1 MPISIVR
8 SLNSKAP
15 SLVMTIY
22 GKGGVGKTTL
32 ATTAP
37 SPIFIDSEEG
47 TKGFRARKIDMP
59 VIHVKTWADVQEAW
73 ALIKDSPEYST
84 VVIDPIDKFLD
95 ILVEQVR
102 AGGQMNLKLWGEAKE
117 RMSRFV
123 WAVKESGK
131 HCLFIAHEDKDK
143 DDDQQL
149 RKPLLKA
156 NLSDALVNLSDVV
169 GHMRVDS
176 HGDRSIRVQPEP
188 KVEAKDRFAALGDTI
203 KNPNIT
209 EMIGKIHAAYNE
221 PPFES
226 PSPVTKK

>member
-1 MPISIVR
+1 
-8 SLNSKAP
+8 
-15 SLVMTIY
+15 MTIY

-37 SPIFIDSEEG
+37 KPIFIDSEDG
-47 TKGFRARKIDMP
+47 TKGFRARNIDMP
-59 VIHVKTWADVQEAW
+59 VIHVKTWQDVQEAW
-73 ALIKDSPEYST
+73 EMIKNNTEYAT

-95 ILVEQVR
+95 ILVEQIR
-102 AGGQMNLKLWGEAKE
+102 AGGQMNLRLWGEAKE

-123 WAVKESGK
+123 WAIKGSGK

-169 GHMRVDS
+169 GHMRVDM
-176 HGDRSIRVQPEP
+176 HGERSVRVQPEP
-188 KVEAKDRFAALGDTI
+188 KVEAKDRFDALGETI
-203 KNPNIT
+203 KSPNIT
-209 EMIGKIHAAYNE
+209 EIIAKIHAAYDK
-221 PPFES
+221 PPFEEPK
-226 PSPVTKK
+226 PSKK